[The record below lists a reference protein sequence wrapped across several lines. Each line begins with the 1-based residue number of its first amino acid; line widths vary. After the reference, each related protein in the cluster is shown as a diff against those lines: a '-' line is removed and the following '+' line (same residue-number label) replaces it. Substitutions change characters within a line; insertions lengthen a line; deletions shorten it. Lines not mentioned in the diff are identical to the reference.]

1 MTTTGTTTD
10 DELAMIVGP
19 NMMAGV
25 LTDADWNPP
34 PEADALASMTWDR
47 VKLSDLARNPPRSNG
62 YLLRGLW
69 PADAYG
75 IIAAESKAGKTW
87 LSLDLA
93 LSVATGGPFLG
104 HFPVERLGPVL
115 VYLGEGGLRNTYRR
129 FAAIAAHKGIDLRDA
144 QNVELVSRPPSLND
158 PVHCTQIAAD
168 VAATNPALVILDPLY
183 LSISANMGQLNEVG
197 QQLAKIQRIAED
209 AGAALVVIHHWNQT
223 GSGTGRGRMSGAG
236 AEQWGRV
243 LWSVAVKHKGT
254 DIEHPLSSVVTLNV
268 EASGGEIADL
278 EFSLTRKVWADDADD
293 LDSPL
298 NYVVTASDVAASG
311 FTSEGTNRRVTAVE
325 RALAILEDAKGEWM
339 TAAEVQRVTSDQHKA
354 DPSTQPLKI
363 NTVSKALNKL
373 AEAERIAKRG
383 DRGGL
388 GGGGYEYRVVAS

>member
-1 MTTTGTTTD
+1 MTIT
-10 DELAMIVGP
+10 DELTMTVGP
-19 NMMAGV
+19 NPMADV
-25 LTDADWNPP
+25 LTDETWTPP

-104 HFPVERLGPVL
+104 HFPVERSGPVL

-129 FAAIAAHKGIDLRDA
+129 FAAIAAHKGIDLLDA
-144 QNVELVSRPPSLND
+144 RNVELVSRPPSLND
-158 PVHCTQIAAD
+158 SVHCAQIVAD

-298 NYVVTASDVAASG
+298 NYVVTASDVAAGG
-311 FTSEGTNRRVTAVE
+311 FTADGSSRRVTASD
-325 RALAILEDAKGEWM
+325 RALAILEGVDGKWM
-339 TAAEVQRVTSDQHKA
+339 TAAEVQRVTSDQHEA
-354 DPSTQPLKI
+354 DPSMNALRSR
-363 NTVSKALNKL
+363 TVADALQKL
-373 AEAERIAKRG
+373 FDSGSIDRRG
-383 DRGGL
+383 ARGGP
-388 GGGGYEYRVVAS
+388 GGGGYEYRVVTS

>member
-1 MTTTGTTTD
+1 MTTT
-10 DELAMIVGP
+10 DELTMTVGP
-19 NMMAGV
+19 NPMANV

-104 HFPVERLGPVL
+104 HFPVERSGPVL

-129 FAAIAAHKGIDLRDA
+129 FAAIAAHKGIDLLDA

-158 PVHCTQIAAD
+158 PIHCAQIVAD

-298 NYVVTASDVAASG
+298 NYVVTASDVAAGG

-339 TAAEVQRVTSDQHKA
+339 TAAEVQRVTSDQHEA

-373 AEAERIAKRG
+373 AEAGRIAKRG